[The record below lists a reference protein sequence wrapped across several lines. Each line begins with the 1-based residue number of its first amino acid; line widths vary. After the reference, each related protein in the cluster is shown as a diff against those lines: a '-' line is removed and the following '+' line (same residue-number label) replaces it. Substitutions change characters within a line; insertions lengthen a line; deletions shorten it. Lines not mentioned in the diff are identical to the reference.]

1 MDRSAISIKGIAQA
15 GGVNSIE
22 NFARSW
28 QRAAVFRE
36 IPPAAFSAADVVQ
49 EDDRI
54 ESERSD
60 EESHPGQHRS
70 LIRQGLERESA
81 ASEPN
86 AGQGIQASDDHDHD
100 LSRQTSPENAVV
112 SQAPYLASSYGSSYG
127 GVYGS
132 LSSRINE
139 SSIRYAGR
147 LYQEQQLQGTQAPDK
162 ERETL
167 LIKRVEREDG
177 KVIDVVVGQS
187 TLPQTIFNSFN
198 VLVGVGLLSLPL
210 GLKYSGWLVGM
221 MFLLS
226 CAFVT
231 KYTASILAKCL
242 NTDDSLITFI
252 DLAYAAFGT
261 KGQMITSVL
270 FYLELIGACVALVIL
285 FADTL
290 DAVIPGWG
298 LVEWKIA
305 CGIIFVPLNFVPLRY
320 LSFTS
325 VLGIVSC
332 FGSMTMFG
340 DTYLSDPA
348 DRMNSSDSGFCRW
361 ISQESRTRFVEGAC
375 YHLLVATS
383 LVCRATEFRPPNL

>member
-1 MDRSAISIKGIAQA
+1 M
-15 GGVNSIE
+15 
-22 NFARSW
+22 
-28 QRAAVFRE
+28 
-36 IPPAAFSAADVVQ
+36 P
-49 EDDRI
+49 DD
-54 ESERSD
+54 D
-60 EESHPGQHRS
+60 G
-70 LIRQGLERESA
+70 
-81 ASEPN
+81 
-86 AGQGIQASDDHDHD
+86 HD
-100 LSRQTSPENAVV
+100 LSRQTTPSSKHPEENAVI

-132 LSSRINE
+132 MSSRIND

-167 LIKRVEREDG
+167 LVKRVEREDG
-177 KVIDVVVGQS
+177 KVIDIVIGQS
-187 TLPQTIFNSFN
+187 TLPQTIFNSVN

-221 MFLLS
+221 IFLFS
-226 CAFVT
+226 CALVT
-231 KYTASILAKCL
+231 KYTARILAKCL
-242 NTDDSLITFI
+242 TTDDSLITFI
-252 DLAYAAFGT
+252 DLAYVAFGT
-261 KGQMITSVL
+261 KGQIITSVL

-305 CGIIFVPLNFVPLRY
+305 CGIIFIPLNFVPLRY

-332 FGSMTMFG
+332 FGSMDQFG
-340 DTYLSDPA
+340 LCYHPDPA
-348 DRMNSSDSGFCRW
+348 DEMNSCHSGFCRW

-375 YHLLVATS
+375 CHLFVAAS
-383 LVCRATEFRPPNL
+383 LVCRATEFWPPNL